1 MSVIMIVDDDE
12 PILQVAGAYLRAL
25 GHTPLPAPDST
36 QVFPILENNSVDLIL
51 LDVFMPDINGMELLQ
66 LIKSHPVYQN
76 IPVIMLTGGPEEMLL
91 AKCFELGATDFVSK
105 PIKKTVLQSRIKMAL
120 AAREYIR
127 QLADFNENLEK
138 IVRQRT
144 MELRESEERLQSI
157 LDNAT
162 AVVYLK
168 DTQGRYLLI
177 NHRYEV
183 LFHIK
188 KDEISGKTDHDI
200 FPEETADK
208 FMANDRKALE
218 TLGPLEFEEEVPQD
232 DGNHTY
238 ISMKFPLVD
247 PLGVPYGVC
256 GISTDIT
263 ERKRIEEELLKLSR
277 AVEQS
282 PNSVIVTDIQGNI
295 EYVNPKFSQLTGYT
309 SQEVVG
315 KNPRIL
321 KSGETPPEYYKR
333 LWDTIVSGREWQGEF
348 HNKKK
353 NGDLFWESVAIS
365 SIKNTRGEA
374 THFIAVKEDITEKK
388 LVEEKERR
396 QREQLAQA
404 DKMISLGTLVAGVA
418 HEINNPNN
426 NILLNVSSL
435 KKIWERMKPMVLSKA
450 EAAGENSFGEMDVG
464 EGIRLFEELLGVTG
478 KAGERIEKIVDGL
491 KAFAREDTS
500 GYQNKVDV
508 GRMIESSVKL
518 LESLI
523 KKSANR
529 FRCDIPP
536 LPLVRG
542 NFHKLEQV
550 MVNLIINACQALEDP
565 SQRIEVSAIHNEPE
579 GMVDIT
585 VRDEGRGMDGEVLR
599 RVMEPFFTTRQASDG
614 TGLGVSISY
623 GIIRE
628 HGGDM
633 VYDSAPG
640 KGTTVCV
647 RLPVERE

>member
-12 PILQVAGAYLRAL
+12 PILQVAGAYLSAL

-120 AAREYIR
+120 AARDYIR
-127 QLADFNENLEK
+127 QLAYFNENLEK

-168 DTQGRYLLI
+168 DTQGRYILI
-177 NHRYEV
+177 NHRHEV

-200 FPEETADK
+200 FPRETADK

-238 ISMKFPLVD
+238 ISIKFPLVD

-321 KSGETPPEYYKR
+321 KSGEAPPEYYKR
-333 LWDTIVSGREWQGEF
+333 LWDTIVSGGEWQGEF

-435 KKIWERMKPMVLSKA
+435 KKIWARMKPVVLSKA
-450 EAAGENSFGEMDVG
+450 EAAGENSLGEMDIG

-478 KAGERIEKIVDGL
+478 KAGERIEKIVAGL
-491 KAFAREDTS
+491 KAFAREDKS

-508 GRMIESSVKL
+508 GGMIESSVKL

-536 LPLVRG
+536 LPLIRG

-565 SQRIEVSAIHNEPE
+565 NQGIEVSAVHNESE

-599 RVMEPFFTTRQASDG
+599 RVMEPFFTTRQASGG

-628 HGGDM
+628 HGGAM

-640 KGTTVCV
+640 KGTTVRV
-647 RLPVERE
+647 RLPVAKE